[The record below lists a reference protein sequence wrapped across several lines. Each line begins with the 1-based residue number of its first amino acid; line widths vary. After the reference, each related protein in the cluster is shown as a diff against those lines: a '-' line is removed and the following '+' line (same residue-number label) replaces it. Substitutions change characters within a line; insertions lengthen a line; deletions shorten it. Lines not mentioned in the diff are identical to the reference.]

1 MELNQDEVNSLFML
15 KKFPCQTAQID
26 FPIQGELIVIE
37 LQNETGRIKFQSD
50 INRANKI
57 ANKITFQLRHK
68 NIYSIRRLDLNGN
81 HKNPPAPIPDE
92 IFRGYEEYVFNRQD
106 HVHFYVGGYN
116 ERWALPL
123 SELQEIGILETDDI
137 YEKMSKFFKYC
148 GVENLELKITKHLL
162 L

>member
-1 MELNQDEVNSLFML
+1 MELNQEEVNSLFNIA
-15 KKFPCQTAQID
+15 KYPCDSAKID
-26 FPIQGELIVIE
+26 FPMQGEYIEVE

-57 ANKITFQLRHK
+57 VNKITFQLRHK
-68 NIYSIRRLDLNGN
+68 KMYAIRRLDLNGN
-81 HKNPPAPIPDE
+81 HKNPPAPVPDE
-92 IFRGYEEYVFNRQD
+92 IFDGYEDYIFDRQD
-106 HVHFYVGGYN
+106 HVHFYIEGYN

-123 SELQEIGILETDDI
+123 SKLTEIDILETDDI

-148 GVENLELKITKHLL
+148 NVENLEFKITKNLL